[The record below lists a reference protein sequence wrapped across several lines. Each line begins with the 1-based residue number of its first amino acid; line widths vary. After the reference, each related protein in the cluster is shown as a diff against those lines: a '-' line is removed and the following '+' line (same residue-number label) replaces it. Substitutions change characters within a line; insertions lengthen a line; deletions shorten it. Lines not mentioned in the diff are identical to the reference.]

1 MPPPQD
7 STCNETEVLEIQNST
22 FLHISET
29 VMLVLS
35 IIALPILVVA
45 IQKCVTNAH
54 FHLNIRIIAAAHCI
68 SILLHCIGRIIQNS
82 SDMYL
87 WMGPLTT
94 CNRRQFIGI
103 CVISRSL
110 CSFGIYYSSFTTVFI
125 ALERTIATHFTKKY
139 ENKKSKYGIAFVVI
153 QALISVI
160 ITFGLFYETDLP
172 NRPVYC
178 ILNSDKPWTVS
189 AEIITMSSNL
199 FAFVQCYRMYKINMK
214 LRIITTQTTLSQK
227 YTIEENKTLIQIS
240 MRFTCLDFVFM
251 IIYFMKTIIT
261 EMNLTQRKDYVYAIC
276 GLTHCA
282 PVYAI
287 VVILAMQRIIK
298 KIQTERV
305 VKLKAEVEVKDDAY
319 FYFFKQQWSQSK

>member
-1 MPPPQD
+1 MPLVQD

-29 VMLVLS
+29 IMLILS
-35 IIALPILVVA
+35 IIALPILLIAV
-45 IQKCVTNAH
+45 IKCVTNAH
-54 FHLNIRIIAAAHCI
+54 FHLNIRIITAAHCI
-68 SILLHCIGRIIQNS
+68 SILLHCIGRIIQHS

-87 WMGPLTT
+87 WMGPLAT
-94 CNRRQFIGI
+94 CDRRQFIG
-103 CVISRSL
+103 V
-110 CSFGIYYSSFTTVFI
+110 FTTVFV
-125 ALERTIATHFTKKY
+125 AFERTIATHFTKKY
-139 ENKKSKYGIAFVVI
+139 ENKKSKCGIAFVVI
-153 QALISVI
+153 QALISII

-178 ILNSDKPWTVS
+178 VLNSDKPWTVTVDL
-189 AEIITMSSNL
+189 ITMSSNF
-199 FAFVQCYRMYKINMK
+199 FAFIQCYRMYKINMK

-227 YTIEENKTLIQIS
+227 YTIEENKTLIQIC

-251 IIYFMKTIIT
+251 ITYFMKTILT
-261 EMNLTQRKDYVYAIC
+261 EMYPTQRKEYAYAIC
-276 GLTHCA
+276 ELVHCA

-287 VVILAMQRIIK
+287 VVILTMQRIIK

>member
-1 MPPPQD
+1 
-7 STCNETEVLEIQNST
+7 
-22 FLHISET
+22 
-29 VMLVLS
+29 
-35 IIALPILVVA
+35 
-45 IQKCVTNAH
+45 
-54 FHLNIRIIAAAHCI
+54 
-68 SILLHCIGRIIQNS
+68 
-82 SDMYL
+82 MYL

-178 ILNSDKPWTVS
+178 ILNSDKPWT
-189 AEIITMSSNL
+189 
-199 FAFVQCYRMYKINMK
+199 K

-261 EMNLTQRKDYVYAIC
+261 EMNPTQRKDYVYAIC

>member
-68 SILLHCIGRIIQNS
+68 SILLHCIG
-82 SDMYL
+82 
-87 WMGPLTT
+87 
-94 CNRRQFIGI
+94 
-103 CVISRSL
+103 
-110 CSFGIYYSSFTTVFI
+110 SFTTVFI

-139 ENKKSKYGIAFVVI
+139 ENKKSIYGIAFVVT

-172 NRPVYC
+172 NRPIYC
-178 ILNSDKPWTVS
+178 VLNSNQPWTVTV
-189 AEIITMSSNL
+189 EIITMSSNL

-214 LRIITTQTTLSQK
+214 LRIITTQTTMSQK
-227 YTIEENKTLIQIS
+227 YTIEENKTLIQIC

-251 IIYFMKTIIT
+251 ITYFMKTIIT
-261 EMNLTQRKDYVYAIC
+261 EMNPTQRKEYVYAIC
-276 GLTHCA
+276 ELTHCA